1 MSKSAIDI
9 RGTRTE
15 RKSTLAATVVVADL
29 GLAKALLE
37 PPNRHR
43 HEKGNCKHAKKS
55 QADSRYTGSLVS
67 REGEDVSQR
76 VGAEARRKLAE
87 IAEVVEKFHI
97 YVNEVGF

>member
-37 PPNRHR
+37 PPTVTAMR
-43 HEKGNCKHAKKS
+43 KGIASMQKNPKLTLDIRGLWSQGRAK
-55 QADSRYTGSLVS
+55 T
-67 REGEDVSQR
+67 
-76 VGAEARRKLAE
+76 
-87 IAEVVEKFHI
+87 
-97 YVNEVGF
+97 